1 MELEDEDCT
10 QEKPPEEEVCT
21 VDTPCGASDWIAT
34 EWSGCEETCGTYLC
48 TMRVNQRKID
58 WVRFPR

>member
-21 VDTPCGASDWIAT
+21 VETPCGASDWIAT
-34 EWSGCEETCGTYLC
+34 EWSGCEETCGMNILTRAEL
-48 TMRVNQRKID
+48 
-58 WVRFPR
+58 